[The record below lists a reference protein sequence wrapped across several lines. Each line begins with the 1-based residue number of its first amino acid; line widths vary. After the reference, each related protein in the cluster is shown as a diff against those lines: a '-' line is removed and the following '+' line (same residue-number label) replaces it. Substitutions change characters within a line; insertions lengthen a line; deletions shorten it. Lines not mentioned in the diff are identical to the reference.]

1 MNKPTLRDQ
10 LRDLSHDHEDT
21 RHIRIPTYLW
31 GDLCD
36 QAREGGWTPQ
46 QFVVGAVVD
55 RLLSERKRPQIH
67 RSALQTAMAM
77 AKATLDLAIGPEHKQ
92 A

>member
-1 MNKPTLRDQ
+1 MKQKTLRDQ
-10 LRDLSHDHEDT
+10 LRDLSHDHADT

-36 QAREGGWTPQ
+36 QAEAGGWTPQ

-77 AKATLDLAIGPEHKQ
+77 AKATLDLTIGPEHKQ